1 MESTNGR
8 LACQCSV
15 LSFSVQYT
23 GSVFGTLVQYSVHWF
38 SIRYTGSVFSTVV
51 QCSVHWFGVQYT
63 QASSSRNE
71 QNELSSAPCGCIH
84 QAGFVP
90 VRVAIHVFHTPVGT
104 GQSFCRSN
112 WCRCPFFEFNSLC
125 FLFTGSSCRAFLCQA
140 WYWSLPGT
148 SVWLRTG

>member
-15 LSFSVQYT
+15 LSFSV
-23 GSVFGTLVQYSVHWF
+23 
-38 SIRYTGSVFSTVV
+38 RYTGSVFSTL
-51 QCSVHWFGVQYT
+51 FGVQYT
-63 QASSSRNE
+63 QASCSWNE
-71 QNELSSAPCGCIH
+71 QNELSGAPCGCIH

-104 GQSFCRSN
+104 GQSFFTSN
-112 WCRCPFFEFNSLC
+112 WCRCLFFEFNSLC
-125 FLFTGSSCRAFLCQA
+125 FLFAGSSCRAFLCQA

-148 SVWLRTG
+148 SSWLRTGLSSSFGHT